1 MIVKKRFIL
10 YIALCSILLI
20 AAVIVV
26 LVFFVFKDTD
36 TPADLFKNIERS
48 DIESITASH
57 MDGTHAELKGES
69 IDEFIR
75 IMRETEYERSD
86 REEHYASGPIFTIR
100 LKSGEEHTI
109 TTVGPYEADR
119 NYKGFIIM
127 NGACFECYTTEL
139 RDLFYAN
146 SDAKYADWFLNKE
159 D

>member
-1 MIVKKRFIL
+1 MKVKKRSIV

-20 AAVIVV
+20 ATVIVV

-48 DIESITASH
+48 DIESITGSR
-57 MDGTHAELKGES
+57 MDGTHAELKGDS

-86 REEHYASGPIFTIR
+86 RTEHYADGPIFTVR
-100 LKSGEEHTI
+100 LKNGDEYTI
-109 TTVGPYEADR
+109 KAVGAYQADR
-119 NYKGFIIM
+119 NYKGFILM
-127 NGACFECYTTEL
+127 DGACFECYTTEL
-139 RDLFYAN
+139 WDLFYAN

-159 D
+159 N